1 MKFKSGQEIE
11 AEQPHFRKKGNLTIK
26 EVLSDTE
33 IVVSQP
39 IAEREKHPFYPN
51 NVIRIFA
58 EEGGMIHVFQ
68 GILVNQTSLEKW
80 KSGDREIIYLI
91 KNIFFKRR
99 HPKRRADRLKVEMAT
114 EVVAKSGLFSKKSW
128 TGITSDISSTG
139 VQLLI
144 NGEPPAL
151 GTEVTALIN
160 LGGRRIKVKG
170 EVKGVN
176 LNSPQISEAILG
188 QEYGIN
194 VEITRVSDSD
204 FAWLTEYIQTKKTQ
218 NRQL

>member
-1 MKFKSGQEIE
+1 
-11 AEQPHFRKKGNLTIK
+11 
-26 EVLSDTE
+26 
-33 IVVSQP
+33 
-39 IAEREKHPFYPN
+39 
-51 NVIRIFA
+51 
-58 EEGGMIHVFQ
+58 
-68 GILVNQTSLEKW
+68 
-80 KSGDREIIYLI
+80 
-91 KNIFFKRR
+91 
-99 HPKRRADRLKVEMAT
+99 MAT

-128 TGITSDISSTG
+128 TGITSDISSSG

-160 LGGRRIKVKG
+160 LGGRRIKIKG